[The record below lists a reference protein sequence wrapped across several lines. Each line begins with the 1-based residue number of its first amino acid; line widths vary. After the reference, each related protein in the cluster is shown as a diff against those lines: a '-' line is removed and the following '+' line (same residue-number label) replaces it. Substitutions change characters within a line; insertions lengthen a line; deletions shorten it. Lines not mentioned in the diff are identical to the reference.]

1 MEKTATCARIC
12 FLIVLLWK
20 AITGTVM
27 KGMLRIRSKLQYLFI
42 TDNYRKP
49 NYFYVLVYKYQI
61 ILITYDVSGRLFP
74 IHFGDLQS
82 ILTNTCV
89 FTFFSVTVFVCDNTM
104 TQFCIYSLINSN
116 DVLFGCKWG
125 LHN

>member
-27 KGMLRIRSKLQYLFI
+27 KGMLRIRGKLQYLFI

-49 NYFYVLVYKYQI
+49 YYFYVLVYKYQI

-82 ILTNTCV
+82 IFTN
-89 FTFFSVTVFVCDNTM
+89 
-104 TQFCIYSLINSN
+104 IYIFQCN
-116 DVLFGCKWG
+116 G
-125 LHN
+125 LCL